1 MRVADLG
8 SKANSLKEADQITQP
23 SDERSGNNSETAS
36 EIRNSKSAIPNGE
49 IRNPQSAMVTAAAL
63 SKVYQSGRARVV
75 VFQDLS
81 LEIAEGEMVAIVGP
95 SGAGKS
101 TLLHLLGGL
110 DRPSAGTVK
119 VAEFDIF
126 KLADVDLA
134 RFRNG
139 EIGFIFQFH
148 HLLPEFTAVENTMM
162 PLLIGRESNRAA
174 RERAESMLA
183 SVGLGDRLE
192 HRPGELSGGEQ
203 ARVALA
209 RALVAGP
216 RLLLADEPTGDLD
229 SKTSESIHGLLKE
242 VHGSRKLTS
251 VIVTHNERLA
261 SICDR
266 VLHLENGRLK

>member
-1 MRVADLG
+1 VTGDQSWESVLSESFLGVYESGMFSNDSISAKKIDLG
-8 SKANSLKEADQITQP
+8 VSPSLSVGLRAFVRAEGLTKIYE
-23 SDERSGNNSETAS
+23 
-36 EIRNSKSAIPNGE
+36 
-49 IRNPQSAMVTAAAL
+49 
-63 SKVYQSGRARVV
+63 SGRSSVT
-75 VFQDLS
+75 VFHNLS
-81 LEIAEGEMVAIVGP
+81 VEVNEGEMVAIIGP

-110 DRPSAGTVK
+110 DRPTSGTVK
-119 VAEFDIF
+119 VGEFDIF
-126 KLADVDLA
+126 KLGEVDLA

-162 PLLIGRESNRAA
+162 PLLIA
-174 RERAESMLA
+174 RNSRRSAMERAEAMLK
-183 SVGLGDRLE
+183 SVGLGDRVT

-209 RALVAGP
+209 RALVARP

-229 SKTSESIHGLLKE
+229 SKTSESIHSLLKE
-242 VHGSRKLTS
+242 VHRSQRLTS

-266 VLHLENGRLK
+266 VLHLEDGQLRNA

>member
-1 MRVADLG
+1 MRIEDRE
-8 SKANSLKEADQITQP
+8 LKM
-23 SDERSGNNSETAS
+23 ERSGFADSERV
-36 EIRNSKSAIPNGE
+36 ER
-49 IRNPQSAMVTAAAL
+49 RVDPQSSIIHPQPSFVSASGLT
-63 SKVYQSGRARVV
+63 KTYESGRSRVV
-75 VFQDLS
+75 VFENLS
-81 LEIAEGEMVAIVGP
+81 LEISEGEMVAVIGP

-110 DRPSAGTVK
+110 DRPTAGTVM

-126 KLADVDLA
+126 KLGDVDLA

-162 PLLIGRESNRAA
+162 PLLIARSSRRAA
-174 RERAESMLA
+174 LERAESMLK
-183 SVGLGDRLE
+183 SVGLSDRVT
-192 HRPGELSGGEQ
+192 HRPGEMSGGEQ

-209 RALVAGP
+209 RALVTQP

-229 SKTSESIHGLLKE
+229 SKTSESIHSLLRE
-242 VHGSRKLTS
+242 VHRSQKLTS

-261 SICDR
+261 SQCDR
-266 VLHLENGRLK
+266 VLHLEDGRLQ

>member
-1 MRVADLG
+1 MH
-8 SKANSLKEADQITQP
+8 
-23 SDERSGNNSETAS
+23 DERSPSVDTSDIAAS
-36 EIRNSKSAIPNGE
+36 PRPRVPASSP
-49 IRNPQSAMVTAAAL
+49 VAASPRPRVAPSPFVVADRL
-63 SKVYQSGRARVV
+63 TKTYQSGRNRVV
-75 VFQDLS
+75 VFQDLN
-81 LEIAEGEMVAIVGP
+81 LTIAEGEMVAIVGP

-110 DRPSAGTVK
+110 DRPTSGTVK
-119 VAEFDIF
+119 VGEFDIF
-126 KLADVDLA
+126 KLGEVDLA

-162 PLLIGRESNRAA
+162 PLLIGRSSQGAA
-174 RERAESMLA
+174 RERAESVLK
-183 SVGLGDRLE
+183 SVGLADRTS

-209 RALVAGP
+209 RALVGWP

-229 SKTSESIHGLLKE
+229 SKTSESIHSLLKE
-242 VHGSRKLTS
+242 VHGSQKLTS

-266 VLHLENGRLK
+266 ELHLEDGRLQ

>member
-1 MRVADLG
+1 MMETTKSVGKRVD
-8 SKANSLKEADQITQP
+8 P
-23 SDERSGNNSETAS
+23 RSSIHE
-36 EIRNSKSAIPNGE
+36 
-49 IRNPQSAMVTAAAL
+49 PQSSFVMAEGLT
-63 SKVYQSGRARVV
+63 KIYESGRSRVT
-75 VFQDLS
+75 VFKDLCI
-81 LEIAEGEMVAIVGP
+81 EIVQGEMVAVIGP

-134 RFRNG
+134 RFRNR

-162 PLLIGRESNRAA
+162 PLLIARNSRGAA
-174 RERAESMLA
+174 LERAESMLK
-183 SVGLGDRLE
+183 SVGLADRAT

-209 RALVAGP
+209 RALVARP

-229 SKTSESIHGLLKE
+229 SKTSEGIHSLLKE
-242 VHGSRKLTS
+242 VHRSQKLTS

-266 VLHLENGRLK
+266 VLHLEDGRLQ

>member
-1 MRVADLG
+1 MSGEQAQENPIESGD
-8 SKANSLKEADQITQP
+8 SPSLRGAP
-23 SDERSGNNSETAS
+23 SLPRPLAHSDRYTG
-36 EIRNSKSAIPNGE
+36 
-49 IRNPQSAMVTAAAL
+49 AAAPL
-63 SKVYQSGRARVV
+63 VRAEGLTKTYESGRNRVI
-75 VFQDLS
+75 VFKDLS
-81 LEIAEGEMVAIVGP
+81 LEIFPGEMVAIVGP

-110 DRPSAGTVK
+110 DRPNAGTVK

-126 KLADVDLA
+126 KLGDVDLA

-162 PLLIGRESNRAA
+162 PLLIARNSRRAA
-174 RERAESMLA
+174 FMRAQSMLD
-183 SVGLGDRLE
+183 SVGLAERVT
-192 HRPGELSGGEQ
+192 HKPGELSGGEQ

-209 RALVAGP
+209 RALVARP

-242 VHGSRKLTS
+242 VHRSQKLTS
-251 VIVTHNERLA
+251 IIVTHNERFA

-266 VLHLENGRLK
+266 VLHLEDGQLRNG

>member
-1 MRVADLG
+1 MNDRHEDAATLESGRHISRSPLAASPLVTARRLG
-8 SKANSLKEADQITQP
+8 RSY
-23 SDERSGNNSETAS
+23 RSGRS
-36 EIRNSKSAIPNGE
+36 
-49 IRNPQSAMVTAAAL
+49 
-63 SKVYQSGRARVV
+63 RVV
-75 VFQDLS
+75 VFENLS
-81 LEIAEGEMVAIVGP
+81 LEIAEGEMVAVVGP

-110 DRPSAGTVK
+110 DRPSAGSVK

-134 RFRNG
+134 RFRNR

-148 HLLPEFTAVENTMM
+148 HLLPEFTALENAMM
-162 PLLIGRESNRAA
+162 PLLIGRTSQRAA
-174 RERAESMLA
+174 KERAGDVLR
-183 SVGLGDRLE
+183 SVGLENRAT

-209 RALVAGP
+209 RALVGQP

-229 SKTSESIHGLLKE
+229 SKTSESIHSLLKE
-242 VHGSRKLTS
+242 VHASHNLTS

-266 VLHLENGRLK
+266 VLHLEDGVLQPAVRSGD

>member
-1 MRVADLG
+1 MEDRRFSIGTRVD
-8 SKANSLKEADQITQP
+8 P
-23 SDERSGNNSETAS
+23 RSS
-36 EIRNSKSAIPNGE
+36 ILR
-49 IRNPQSAMVTAAAL
+49 PQSLVSAKDLT
-63 SKVYQSGRARVV
+63 KTYESGRNRVV
-75 VFQDLS
+75 VFRDLS
-81 LEIAEGEMVAIVGP
+81 LEIVKGEMVAVIGP

-110 DRPSAGTVK
+110 DRPTAGTVK

-126 KLADVDLA
+126 KLGDVDLA
-134 RFRNG
+134 RFRNR

-162 PLLIGRESNRAA
+162 PLLIARNSRRAA
-174 RERAESMLA
+174 LGQAESVLN
-183 SVGLGDRLE
+183 SVGLGDRVT

-209 RALVAGP
+209 RALVARP

-229 SKTSESIHGLLKE
+229 SKTSESIHSLLKE
-242 VHGSRKLTS
+242 VHRSQKLTS

-266 VLHLENGRLK
+266 VLHLEDGQLRNG

>member
-1 MRVADLG
+1 MTDMLG
-8 SKANSLKEADQITQP
+8 EAETR
-23 SDERSGNNSETAS
+23 ER
-36 EIRNSKSAIPNGE
+36 GE
-49 IRNPQSAMVTAAAL
+49 AAAIEPAASL
-63 SKVYQSGRARVV
+63 AVPPVAATPLVIAERLGKSYDSGRNRVV
-75 VFQDLS
+75 VFDNLS
-81 LEIAEGEMVAIVGP
+81 LEIKEGEMVAVVGP

-110 DRPSAGTVK
+110 DRPNEGSVK
-119 VAEFDIF
+119 VATFDIF

-134 RFRNG
+134 RFRNR

-148 HLLPEFTAVENTMM
+148 HLLPEFTALENTMM
-162 PLLIGRESNRAA
+162 PLLIGRSSHRPAWKRAA
-174 RERAESMLA
+174 EVLR
-183 SVGLGDRLE
+183 SVGLEDRVT

-209 RALVAGP
+209 RALVGQP

-229 SKTSESIHGLLKE
+229 SKTSENIHTLLKE
-242 VHGSRKLTS
+242 VHRSHNLTS

-266 VLHLENGRLK
+266 VLHLEDGRLRNG

>member
-1 MRVADLG
+1 M
-8 SKANSLKEADQITQP
+8 
-23 SDERSGNNSETAS
+23 SDAGRAPFVRAEG
-36 EIRNSKSAIPNGE
+36 
-49 IRNPQSAMVTAAAL
+49 L
-63 SKVYQSGRARVV
+63 SKTYERGAGRVV
-75 VFQDLS
+75 VFEGLS
-81 LEIAEGEMVAIVGP
+81 ITIAEGEMVAIVGP

-110 DRPSAGTVK
+110 DRPSAGSVK
-119 VAEFDIF
+119 LAEFDIF

-134 RFRNG
+134 RFRNR

-148 HLLPEFTAVENTMM
+148 HLLPEFTAVENAMM
-162 PLLIGRESNRAA
+162 PLLIGRSSHRAA
-174 RERAESMLA
+174 RESAELILA
-183 SVGLGDRLE
+183 RVGLAGRTT
-192 HRPGELSGGEQ
+192 HRPGEMSGGEQ

-229 SKTSESIHGLLKE
+229 SRTSESIHNLLKE
-242 VHGSRKLTS
+242 VHGSQKLTS

-266 VLHLENGRLK
+266 VLHLEDGRLQ